1 MSTPTS
7 TVTMYCST
15 TLFGTMALP
24 GSSGTTHTT
33 NTKASTRIATACQ
46 NGCAA

>member
-7 TVTMYCST
+7 TVIMYCST

-24 GSSGTTHTT
+24 GRIGTTPTT
-33 NTKASTRIATACQ
+33 TM
-46 NGCAA
+46 